1 MVTPDFRQDL
11 PAENQWDL
19 LAEYGQGLEN
29 AFHALWVEG
38 DDPEEVAVLFGV
50 DSGSR
55 VECGLD
61 TLGTSVY
68 HGHPEVGIWIG
79 PHAPGWTHLFAFN
92 LHLHPLGLP
101 NLGKRRVFEIDYT
114 GEVGPGL
121 SPLHLYYDGEML
133 GDVTPPQEPGEP
145 VALPE
150 YQPLTEGLE
159 LGGHDAY
166 DEDLHSYFCMMGR
179 ITGRFTDQEWWT
191 ATRTF
196 YPIPAKVKPYDGPF
210 SSGP

>member
-1 MVTPDFRQDL
+1 VAPDFRQDL

-38 DDPEEVAVLFGV
+38 DDPENLALLFGV
-50 DSGSR
+50 DPESR

-61 TLGTSVY
+61 TLESVY
-68 HGHPEVGIWIG
+68 RGHPEVGIWIG
-79 PHAPGWTHLFAFN
+79 PHAPGWTYLFAFS
-92 LHLHPLGLP
+92 LYLHPRGFP

-121 SPLHLYYDGEML
+121 SPLHLYYDGEVL

-145 VALPE
+145 VDLPE

-159 LGGHDAY
+159 LGGHDTY
-166 DEDLHSYFCMMGR
+166 DEDLHSYFCLMGR
-179 ITGRFTDQEWWT
+179 ITGRFTDREWWT
-191 ATRTF
+191 APRTF
-196 YPIPAKVKPYDGPF
+196 YRIPAKPYDGPF
-210 SSGP
+210 SSSL